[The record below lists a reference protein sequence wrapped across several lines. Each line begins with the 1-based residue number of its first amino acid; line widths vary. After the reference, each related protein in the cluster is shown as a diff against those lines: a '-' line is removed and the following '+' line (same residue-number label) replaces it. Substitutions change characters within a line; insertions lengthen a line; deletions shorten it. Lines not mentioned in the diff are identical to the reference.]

1 MKFEKNNRYFTIAV
15 YAFLVIAATVL
26 LIFAFLSPDKITWVI
41 NRFFAIIAPLIVGFT
56 IAFILN
62 PVLNFFEKNLFKKLW
77 ANGEHPKGKRAI
89 SLACTYVI
97 FLGVVSAFVAIVLP
111 SVIASVTDLINNIQ
125 GYYNKGIVFAEEFLI
140 KLNISTDILD
150 PFTDVGGKLIEFVV
164 DALKTALPQLYSVAV
179 SATSVIKNTFVG
191 FIFSI
196 YMLSSKE
203 IFCRQF
209 KKVITTFFK
218 EKTQNRIYRIGSLS
232 YGTFSKYI
240 SGFLVDSIIV
250 GIICYIVMSIFGW
263 PYPALISI
271 LIGATNMIPFFGPFI
286 GAIPATFLILLVNPW
301 QAVFF
306 VIFIVVLQQVDGN
319 IICPKILGQ
328 RVGLASFWVMVAIVI
343 GGSMFGIM
351 GMLIGVPT
359 FAVIYSLMRSYLDR
373 KHKERQRKEN
383 EI

>member
-15 YAFLVIAATVL
+15 YAFLVIAASVL

-41 NRFFAIIAPLIVGFT
+41 NRFFAITAPLIVGFT

-125 GYYNKGIVFAEEFLI
+125 GYYNKGIVFVEEFLI

-150 PFTDVGGKLIEFVV
+150 PFTDVGSRLIEFVV

-218 EKTQNRIYRIGSLS
+218 KKTQDRIYRIGSLS

-373 KHKERQRKEN
+373 KHKERQIKEN